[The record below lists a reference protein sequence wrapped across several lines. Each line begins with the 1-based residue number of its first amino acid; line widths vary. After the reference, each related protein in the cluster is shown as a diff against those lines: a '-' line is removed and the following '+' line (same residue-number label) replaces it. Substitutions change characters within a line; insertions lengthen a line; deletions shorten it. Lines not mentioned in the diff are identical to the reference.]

1 MIKGAI
7 IFAVAALILG
17 ILGFGGLAGVAW
29 DLAQILFWIAVVIAV
44 LLFVLGM
51 TIYKKVT

>member
-1 MIKGAI
+1 MIRGAI